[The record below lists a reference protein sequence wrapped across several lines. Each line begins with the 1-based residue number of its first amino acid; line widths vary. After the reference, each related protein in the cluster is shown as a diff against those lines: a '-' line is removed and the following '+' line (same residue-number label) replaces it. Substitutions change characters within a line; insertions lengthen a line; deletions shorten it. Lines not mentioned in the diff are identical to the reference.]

1 MVQYVCSD
9 MVEAA
14 GFTLAPGN
22 TVGYCQ
28 LQGRIKR
35 RQAIPASPSHP
46 RSGFKMETID
56 SPWNGGSISVGYV
69 DTASW
74 SGGMWKD

>member
-56 SPWNGGSISVGYV
+56 SP
-69 DTASW
+69 
-74 SGGMWKD
+74 